1 MFVYFRNCIL
11 QTIYLINDVP
21 CIYLGEST
29 TSFDRNLHVRSSP
42 YVLYERILL
51 INIPIS
57 VRIAIKS
64 IVYHI
69 VTVSFRI
76 LGIRASVFTIV
87 CTIII
92 IIDVLCNATLYINIL
107 LLVVFFKF
115 LITTTPSFPTT
126 KSFVSSCEK
135 EADDTFPALVATPKI
150 PSPRSLYCS
159 RHSEK
164 FSTE

>member
-42 YVLYERILL
+42 YLLYERILL

-92 IIDVLCNATLYINIL
+92 IIDVLSNATLYINIL

-135 EADDTFPALVATPKI
+135 EADDTAHHVVGGGRDPIARVSQAV
-150 PSPRSLYCS
+150 
-159 RHSEK
+159 
-164 FSTE
+164 

>member
-1 MFVYFRNCIL
+1 MFVYFKNCIL

-29 TSFDRNLHVRSSP
+29 TSFDRNLHIRSSP
-42 YVLYERILL
+42 CVLYERILL

-92 IIDVLCNATLYINIL
+92 GIGIIVIRVIALFLGFIL
-107 LLVVFFKF
+107 AK
-115 LITTTPSFPTT
+115 
-126 KSFVSSCEK
+126 
-135 EADDTFPALVATPKI
+135 
-150 PSPRSLYCS
+150 
-159 RHSEK
+159 
-164 FSTE
+164 